1 MNVIEVSNL
10 TFSYNSIETLSN
22 VSFDAEAGDYIGL
35 VGPNGSGK
43 TTLIKTILGIF
54 RPTSGRI
61 SLFGCQQANFDSWSR
76 IGYLPQKVSSFSPS
90 FPSTV
95 REIVALGLISGKKY
109 PKRFSSQDEKAI
121 GHVLDLLRISNIKD
135 KLIGEL
141 SGGQQQ
147 RVFIARALV
156 SNPEILILDEPATAL
171 DPETREHFFDVLR
184 DLNKDRGTTIIL
196 VTHDIGSIG
205 NYANKLLYIDRK
217 IVFYGSFQ
225 DFCQSD
231 IMANLFGTA
240 SQHII
245 CHRH

>member
-1 MNVIEVSNL
+1 MNVIEANHLS
-10 TFSYNSIETLSN
+10 FSYNSIETLSN
-22 VSFDAEAGDYIGL
+22 ISFDAEAGDYIGL

-43 TTLIKTILGIF
+43 TTLIKIILGIF
-54 RPTSGRI
+54 RPSSGRI
-61 SLFGCQQANFDSWSR
+61 SLFGCDQEIFDSWSK
-76 IGYLPQKVSSFSPS
+76 IGYLPQKVSSFNST

-109 PKRFSSQDEKAI
+109 PKRFTLQDEKAI
-121 GHVLDLLRISNIKD
+121 GNALDLLRISNIKN

-156 SNPEILILDEPATAL
+156 NSPEILILDEPATAL
-171 DPETREHFFDVLR
+171 DPETREHFFDILR
-184 DLNKDRGTTIIL
+184 DLNKNKGTTIVL
-196 VTHDIGSIG
+196 VTHDIGNIG

-231 IMANLFGTA
+231 MMANLFGAA